1 MRRDAIAAEIIRCR
15 NELASLNP
23 AARSTI
29 TPPLVTPAAVSH
41 STPLAG
47 AVGDGSIDIG
57 GILAILNRKFNAK
70 GFTMKYTTAT
80 DIEWRE
86 SGKVTAAAHIT
97 DHTIYLSI
105 YPTSGGATQQIS
117 LHSAADAESVTV

>member
-1 MRRDAIAAEIIRCR
+1 
-15 NELASLNP
+15 
-23 AARSTI
+23 
-29 TPPLVTPAAVSH
+29 VSH

-57 GILAILNRKFNAK
+57 GILAILNRKFEAK
-70 GFTMKYTTAT
+70 GFTMQRTTDH
-80 DIEWRE
+80 DIQWRA
-86 SGKVTAAAHIT
+86 SGKVAAAAHIT

-105 YPTSGGATQQIS
+105 YPTNAPKQEFS